1 MKVKTV
7 GYKGSKRKLLH
18 MILDYAT
25 EVGAKTAFDGFS
37 GTGIV
42 SANLRTNGI
51 ITSANDLNYSSYIFG
66 RVFLEGFDE
75 KIVKHHIEVM
85 NRINP
90 TSGWLTQNYSGTV
103 NRLVRGT
110 GEKADRPLG
119 LVVSN
124 AMKIDA
130 ARDYVASLVD
140 IEEKDKNAL
149 VFSTILGLNSV
160 FNNPT
165 DQKSAFKQWSK
176 ASLKEVNFSSPT
188 LIRGPVGKQHR
199 GDIFEIETEE
209 VDFVYYDPPYT
220 HGVLYGSCYH
230 LNDSLALWDKPEV
243 DKDYAVP
250 RPERAVFRGKK
261 AGSFYSKTS
270 APDDFRRLLG
280 LRNAKRTVLS
290 YSDAPRNCISIGDL
304 TSISK
309 EFGDVTVENVHHKIC
324 TQYNSQNKIS
334 NSLKEYFIIIDK

>member
-1 MKVKTV
+1 MKIRTV

-25 EVGAKTAFDGFS
+25 EINAETAFDGFS

-42 SANLRTNGI
+42 SAHLRSNSI
-51 ITSANDLNYSSYIFG
+51 VTSANDLNHSSYIYG
-66 RVFLEGFDE
+66 RVFLEGFNE
-75 KIVKHHIEVM
+75 EVVEHHLQIM
-85 NRINP
+85 NQINP
-90 TSGWLTQNYSGTV
+90 ASGWLTDNYSGTV

-110 GEKADRPLG
+110 GERADRPLG
-119 LVVSN
+119 LIVPN

-130 ARDYVASLVD
+130 ARDYVDSLVD
-140 IEEKDKNAL
+140 IDERDRNAL
-149 VFSTILGLNSV
+149 IFSTILGLNSV

-165 DQKSAFKQWSK
+165 DQKSAFKKWSK
-176 ASLKEVNFSSPT
+176 ASLKDVSFSSPT
-188 LIRGPVGKQHR
+188 LVRGPTGTQHK
-199 GDIFEIETEE
+199 GDIFEVEAEK

-230 LNDSLALWDKPEV
+230 LNDSLALWDKPSV
-243 DKDYAVP
+243 DKDYAIP

-261 AGSFYSKTS
+261 AGSFYSKAT
-270 APDDFRRLLG
+270 APADFRRLLG
-280 LRNAKRTVLS
+280 LREAKRTVLS
-290 YSDAPRNCISIGDL
+290 YSDAPRNCISIENL
-304 TSISK
+304 TEISK
-309 EFGDVTVENVHHKIC
+309 EFGRVTVENVHHKIC